1 MKVSVVIPCY
11 NVEDYVEECL
21 ASILAQDHS
30 DLEVICV
37 DDGSSDGTV
46 AKIKAVQAADKS
58 SRIRLVE
65 QPNKGA
71 AAARNNGLRNS
82 TGEYVQFMDADDLLM
97 PRKIGHQARLAKKNN
112 YPDLI
117 VGSSRMISPEQ
128 KVLQERYYTAQSEDV
143 WMHLM
148 RTDLGNTV
156 ANFWKRSAVEAA
168 GMWDETMRSSQEY
181 DLMFRILR
189 NDAKVLFDTELYT
202 VIRKRE
208 TGSITGTNL
217 GPNWIRYV
225 NLRLRILENLP
236 GPRTKER
243 MQPYYQ
249 FLFDSIRVLYKH
261 DPVAA
266 LKFHEEQLPKDFKP
280 NVSPTTGRPY
290 LRMHQFLGFRL
301 TQKFWDKVH

>member
-21 ASILAQDHS
+21 ASILAQDHQ

-46 AKIKAVQAADKS
+46 AKIKAVQAADKRG
-58 SRIRLVE
+58 RIRLVE